1 MKTKTR
7 RLALLSVMT
16 SAALVL
22 SYIEL
27 LIPPVWSA
35 VPGIKLGLP
44 NIIIIV
50 ILYSFSINDAALV
63 SFVRIGIVAVLF
75 GNAMTFVYSIF
86 GAALSLIVMALLKKT
101 DSFSVV
107 GVSIAGGVSHNL
119 GQILAA
125 MFLLKTMEIGYYMII
140 LSFTGIIA
148 GVCIGILGSILL
160 KYFNKIKIQR

>member
-1 MKTKTR
+1 MKTKTK

-16 SAALVL
+16 SVALVL
-22 SYIEL
+22 SYVEL
-27 LIPPVWSA
+27 LIPPIWSA
-35 VPGIKLGLP
+35 IPGIKLGLP

-50 ILYSFSINDAALV
+50 VLYGFSVNDAALV

-75 GNAMTFVYSIF
+75 GNAMTFIYSVS
-86 GAALSLIVMALLKKT
+86 GAALSLIIMALLKKT

-107 GVSIAGGVSHNL
+107 GVSIAGGVSHNI

-125 MFLLKTMEIGYYMII
+125 MFLLKTMEIGYYMIV

-148 GVCIGILGSILL
+148 GVCIGILGSIVL
-160 KYFNKIKIQR
+160 KYFNKIKI